1 MGNNFDNKTKSS
13 EEEVPK
19 EAHEKQGDKPAAK
32 TIPWAIWIAV
42 IVMIIVFLYMWQR

>member
-1 MGNNFDNKTKSS
+1 MENNLDNKTNFS

-19 EAHEKQGDKPAAK
+19 EAHEEQGDKPAAK